1 MRGPGLNHIDHRIY
15 GDTHSIT
22 DRSIPLLGAFSDL
35 PFRTS
40 GSSRP
45 LVDLR
50 PPILP
55 WSDWVPADNM
65 DVKVGHMISYDKGV
79 RVLRPAD
86 IRDSLG
92 GQCLVGADLLGL
104 QGGESGELGDMP
116 LWLDEEVA
124 QVVGALVARKLGVG
138 YVDQVVLEDSA
149 ARDVLHSA
157 IGIVARRDA
166 QRPRDGPPGQP
177 GLVSPQTQQSPGRV
191 GRRAPERGGG
201 GSIELL
207 GGGSVPEPVK

>member
-1 MRGPGLNHIDHRIY
+1 MRGPGLKHIDHRIY
-15 GDTHSIT
+15 RDTHSIT

-35 PFRTS
+35 PFRTL

-50 PPILP
+50 PRILP
-55 WSDWVPADNM
+55 WGDWVPADNM

-92 GQCLVGADLLGL
+92 GQYLVGADLLGL
-104 QGGESGELGDMP
+104 RRGEFGELGDMP
-116 LWLDEEVA
+116 LWFDEEVA

-138 YVDQVVLEDSA
+138 
-149 ARDVLHSA
+149 
-157 IGIVARRDA
+157 
-166 QRPRDGPPGQP
+166 
-177 GLVSPQTQQSPGRV
+177 
-191 GRRAPERGGG
+191 
-201 GSIELL
+201 
-207 GGGSVPEPVK
+207 